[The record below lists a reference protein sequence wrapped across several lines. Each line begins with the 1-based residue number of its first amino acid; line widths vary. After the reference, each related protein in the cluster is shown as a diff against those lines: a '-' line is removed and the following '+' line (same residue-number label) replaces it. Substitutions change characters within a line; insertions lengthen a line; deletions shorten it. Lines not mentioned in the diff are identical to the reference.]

1 MIKRIIFIVIAILY
15 LLTLSSMAFAS
26 GDATNYQD
34 AYRNSVPKSF
44 TAYGVQFPDTF
55 SPYRKLE
62 SVLEFN
68 FINNKSIHSSFE
80 FEHSA
85 MYYGYGPS
93 KHKLDLDLTYDKRA
107 FSKDKSIFITGTFT
121 YNKES
126 GGEKYFYTGPV
137 TGRYIYTDESN
148 YSSTNTLCC
157 RNFIKLFLSDDN
169 ENWTLELF
177 LEEPEEFVPMQT
189 ENNYNEEG
197 YEEGYYNDECAP
209 HVPAPTS
216 QTDVAV
222 GVSASTLG
230 IALINAL
237 TKTSPFGST
246 PFNITFNSNAPII
259 NPKPTPSA
267 TGGSGIL
274 NAVKNFFKNLLKNLR
289 DMLTDE
295 GRSYASGKVSDVLDD
310 TSSDSTPQ

>member
-1 MIKRIIFIVIAILY
+1 MVKRIIFIIITIFYV
-15 LLTLSSMAFAS
+15 LTLSSVAFATN
-26 GDATNYQD
+26 DVNNYQD
-34 AYRNSVPKSF
+34 AYRGDAPKKF
-44 TAYGVQFPDTF
+44 TAHGIPFTDTF
-55 SPYRKLE
+55 TPFRKLE

-68 FINNKSIHSSFE
+68 FVNNRSKHSSFE

-93 KHKLDLDLTYDKRA
+93 THKLNFDLTYDKKA
-107 FSKDKSIFITGTFT
+107 FSNGTSVFITGTFT
-121 YNKES
+121 YALNS
-126 GGEKYFYTGPV
+126 GGEDHFYTGNV
-137 TGRYIYTDESN
+137 IGRYVYTNDDNFNSDD
-148 YSSTNTLCC
+148 TLCC
-157 RNFIKLFLSDDN
+157 KNFIVLFLSDDTTD
-169 ENWTLELF
+169 WTLELF
-177 LEEPEEFVPMQT
+177 LEEPEEFIYVQ
-189 ENNYNEEG
+189 EDDYYN
-197 YEEGYYNDECAP
+197 EEGYYNDECAP

-222 GVSASTLG
+222 GVGASTLG

-246 PFNITFNSNAPII
+246 PFNITFNSNTPII

-267 TGGSGIL
+267 IGGSGIL

-295 GRSYASGKVSDVLDD
+295 GRSYASGKVSDILDD
-310 TSSDSTPQ
+310 TNSDSTP